1 MRSGDAAVFVLYVY
15 IPHPIEHLHH
25 VEKEVEEGE
34 KEEGEKEEVEK
45 EGEKEE
51 EIRHYL
57 RYRRKE

>member
-34 KEEGEKEEVEK
+34 KEEVEK